1 MEKDLLRTE
10 NASVLDA
17 PLGRHIIV
25 ELFTDDIEFLK
36 SEERIMKAL
45 EKAAE
50 AGNVTV
56 VGRTS
61 TTFNPHGV
69 TAVLLLAESHLSI
82 HTWPEYGYAAV
93 DIFTCG
99 GNPEAV
105 LDELMKQANARK
117 YDVVQDIDRGKF

>member
-1 MEKDLLRTE
+1 MRITE
-10 NASVLDA
+10 ARLLDA

-25 ELFTDDIEFLK
+25 ELFTDDIDFLK
-36 SEERIMKAL
+36 SEDRIMKAL
-45 EKAAE
+45 ESAAD
-50 AGNVTV
+50 AGEVTV

-69 TAVLLLAESHLSI
+69 TAVLLLAESHVSI

-99 GNPEAV
+99 GKPEEV
-105 LDELMKQANARK
+105 LKELLKQSNAKK
-117 YDVVQDIDRGKF
+117 YDVLQDIDRGKF

>member
-1 MEKDLLRTE
+1 MEKDLSRTK
-10 NASVLDA
+10 NASILDA

-36 SEERIMKAL
+36 SEDRIMKAL
-45 EKAAE
+45 ERAAD

-69 TAVLLLAESHLSI
+69 TAVLLLAESHISI

-99 GNPEAV
+99 GNPDAV
-105 LDELMKQANARK
+105 LDELLRLANTKK
-117 YDVVQDIDRGKF
+117 YEIVQDIDRGKF